1 MRNDDALSTS
11 HSDGDMTSRRR
22 FVTASGRRVQQAYRP
37 DDTAGIDY
45 DRDIGDPGSYP
56 FTRGIHPT
64 GYRGKM
70 WTMRMFAGFGS
81 ADETNARFRYL
92 LSQGQSGL
100 SIAYDLPTLLGYDSD
115 APEAA
120 GEVGHCR

>member
-1 MRNDDALSTS
+1 MRTNDSNAAGGKNGEGLSS
-11 HSDGDMTSRRR
+11 PRR
-22 FVTASGRRVQQAYRP
+22 FVTTSGREIEQVYRP
-37 DDTAGIDY
+37 SDTDGIDY
-45 DRDIGDPGSYP
+45 DSDLADPGTYP

-92 LSQGQSGL
+92 LSQGQS
-100 SIAYDLPTLLGYDSD
+100 
-115 APEAA
+115 
-120 GEVGHCR
+120 